1 MADLSCSFLPLFLP
15 PKRYFSCALHSHNSR
30 ISRIKRHPPHLPL
43 LFKPSPFA
51 ASASD
56 TDVIISTHKHSDGS
70 FLFRFGDPSEVV
82 KNVETEEAKTV
93 KEEIEGDDTN
103 GSSMVEVMESGDESK
118 VAVSG
123 STEVSDCADSVV
135 SSSNTLIAV
144 EGESEIPIETELPV
158 LTSNQEIGGICTPA
172 LDVEQIGVNEEY
184 KDLSLVEAS
193 IPDESF
199 QIENTTVEV
208 SGEESLKETSN
219 CDVEEC
225 LKEEDVDSPADAA
238 ILNQSSEVLDDITTL
253 GLLEKESDDISS
265 ADIDEDKTGMVEEGL
280 DGDYED
286 SPVDASIIGKSSELG
301 SEISAVDLLEK
312 EIVGSTTTSDVE
324 TQPTGNVEEGINEV
338 YEDSPVDIAYTPDNT
353 TAALSENQT
362 ADVISAPDIDIKY
375 TGNGEQGRDDKPSSV
390 EKESGVENCITA
402 PELLG
407 KETVDITSAPDVDLL
422 EYTDYEEQGLDEV
435 IDKPSSVE
443 KWPEEESSITAQEFL
458 EKGTADVTSAPD
470 VDLEY
475 AGNVEQ
481 GLDEVIDEP
490 SSLEKRP
497 EVESSI
503 TAQEYLEKETAD
515 VTSAPD
521 VDLEYAGNV
530 EQGLD
535 EVIHEPSS
543 PEKRLEVESSIIAQE
558 LLEKETTG
566 VTSAPDVDPESTRNL
581 EQGLDEVL
589 DEPSSMEKMPEVDNS
604 ITAQEIL
611 EKETADLTSAPDVD
625 LEYTG
630 NLGQGLDEVLDEPS
644 SVEKMPQVDDSIT
657 AQELLEKET
666 AGVTSAPDVNLEYTG
681 NVGQGLDD
689 VLDEPSSVE
698 KRPEVE
704 NRLSAQDLLENET
717 AEITFVPDIDI
728 EYTGKVDQGL
738 DEVIEEPRSA
748 EKRSEVE
755 NHISAQQYLETETS
769 NATSVPDTD
778 IEYTADL
785 EQGLDE
791 VLEESSSAE
800 RRPEVENHITAQEPL
815 EKETADATTLA
826 ETDPVVSMLETDDF
840 QGGMETAVTP
850 YVVPISELENVETG
864 IHSET
869 IGDERESCDDTLV
882 SPPSQSEPAMNLY
895 KVTEAPNAQAEVQN
909 SAAEESIEA
918 HLNDIMAI
926 EMQNVLNNGNESGMH
941 GAENESSNTG
951 PAMTWSVGSDETV
964 SASGNGMPNET
975 VGYVSEKEAV
985 QLLTVSVQLEAA
997 DPMLEEETGTET
1009 QEELEE
1015 NEEFKNQTT
1024 GADLAEAS
1032 VHEVT
1037 APESTEST
1045 ITSQEILVTD
1055 FVLSSG
1061 AAVLPHPSKVE
1072 RMHILLLTRHGLV

>member
-15 PKRYFSCALHSHNSR
+15 PKRLHSHYSR
-30 ISRIKRHPPHLPL
+30 ISRIKSHPPHLPL

-82 KNVETEEAKTV
+82 KNVETEEAKTL

-103 GSSMVEVMESGDESK
+103 GSSMVEVMEGGNESK
-118 VAVSG
+118 AAVSG
-123 STEVSDCADSVV
+123 STEVSDRADSVV

-158 LTSNQEIGGICTPA
+158 LTSNQEIVGISTPA

-208 SGEESLKETSN
+208 SGEESLKETSTRG
-219 CDVEEC
+219 VEEC

-265 ADIDEDKTGMVEEGL
+265 ADIDEDKTGKVEESL

-286 SPVDASIIGKSSELG
+286 SPVDASVIGKSSELG

-324 TQPTGNVEEGINEV
+324 IQPTGNVEEGINEV
-338 YEDSPVDIAYTPDNT
+338 YEDSPVDITYTPDNT

-362 ADVISAPDIDIKY
+362 TDVISSPDIVIKY

-390 EKESGVENCITA
+390 EKEPGVENCITA
-402 PELLG
+402 PGLLG
-407 KETVDITSAPDVDLL
+407 KETVDVTSVPDVDLL

-443 KWPEEESSITAQEFL
+443 KRHEEESSITAQEFL

-481 GLDEVIDEP
+481 GLGEVIDEP
-490 SSLEKRP
+490 SSPEKRP
-497 EVESSI
+497 
-503 TAQEYLEKETAD
+503 
-515 VTSAPD
+515 
-521 VDLEYAGNV
+521 
-530 EQGLD
+530 
-535 EVIHEPSS
+535 
-543 PEKRLEVESSIIAQE
+543 EVESSIIAQE
-558 LLEKETTG
+558 LLEREITD
-566 VTSAPDVDPESTRNL
+566 VTYVPDVDLEYSSNL

-589 DEPSSMEKMPEVDNS
+589 DEPSSVEKMPEVDNS

-630 NLGQGLDEVLDEPS
+630 NVGQGLDEVLDEPS
-644 SVEKMPQVDDSIT
+644 S
-657 AQELLEKET
+657 A
-666 AGVTSAPDVNLEYTG
+666 
-681 NVGQGLDD
+681 
-689 VLDEPSSVE
+689 E

-704 NRLSAQDLLENET
+704 NRISAQELLENET
-717 AEITFVPDIDI
+717 AEVTFVPDIDI
-728 EYTGKVDQGL
+728 EYTGKVEQGL
-738 DEVIEEPRSA
+738 DEVIDETRSV

-755 NHISAQQYLETETS
+755 NHISAQQYLENETS
-769 NATSVPDTD
+769 DATSVPDTD

-815 EKETADATTLA
+815 GKETADATTLA
-826 ETDPVVSMLETDDF
+826 ETDPVISMLDTDDV

-850 YVVPISELENVETG
+850 YVVPISELENVETA
-864 IHSET
+864 IHDET
-869 IGDERESCDDTLV
+869 IGDEKESCDDTLV

-926 EMQNVLNNGNESGMH
+926 EMQNVLNNSNESDMH
-941 GAENESSNTG
+941 GAENESSTTG
-951 PAMTWSVGSDETV
+951 PSMTWVVGSDETV
-964 SASGNGMPNET
+964 SGSGNGMPNET
-975 VGYVSEKEAV
+975 VGYVSEKDAV
-985 QLLTVSVQLEAA
+985 QLLTVSPQLEA

-1009 QEELEE
+1009 VEELQE
-1015 NEEFKNQTT
+1015 NEESKNRTT
-1024 GADLAEAS
+1024 GGDLAGAS

-1037 APESTEST
+1037 APESTL
-1045 ITSQEILVTD
+1045 TSQEILVTD

-1072 RMHILLLTRHGLV
+1072 RMHILLLT